1 MKVIMIDDYDEDCQ
15 YYFWCQSKMFRL
27 ILSCHMIWGGI
38 RKDITLLISS
48 WLPFGQNELCSDGY
62 KMHSNLL
69 QSSEKVRSFF
79 RTIYDIVRFILLACI
94 QNFEFRR
101 RQSDIV
107 LRKRFEKLVNYLLL
121 TACPFIQHL
130 LQIRKNEIKNRYIF

>member
-1 MKVIMIDDYDEDCQ
+1 MITMMIVSIIFYVNQ
-15 YYFWCQSKMFRL
+15 KYFVSYWVVT
-27 ILSCHMIWGGI
+27 WYGGGI

-48 WLPFGQNELCSDGY
+48 WLPFGQNELCSDGN

-79 RTIYDIVRFILLACI
+79 LTIYDIDRFILLACM

-101 RQSDIV
+101 RKSDIV
-107 LRKRFEKLVNYLLL
+107 LRKRFENLVNYLLL

>member
-15 YYFWCQSKMFRL
+15 YYFWCQSNIFRL

-48 WLPFGQNELCSDGY
+48 WLPFGQNELCSDGN

-79 RTIYDIVRFILLACI
+79 SNHLWYRSIHTSGMHAKFRIQKVKIRHSPQEKIWEPCKLFTINRLSLH
-94 QNFEFRR
+94 
-101 RQSDIV
+101 STS
-107 LRKRFEKLVNYLLL
+107 
-121 TACPFIQHL
+121 TAD
-130 LQIRKNEIKNRYIF
+130 KKKWNKK